1 MISYMKGKIVEID
14 QSSVSLFLNNIAF
27 KVYVK
32 ENENFVLGEE
42 VKLYVFDY
50 LKDELFSLYGF
61 KNIDDYLMFKKLI
74 NVNGIG
80 PKTALTILS
89 NIDSKTLI
97 YLIKQKDIKTL
108 KKYPGIGNKA
118 EAIVISLYSK
128 IKDLL
133 KADLFRYKNV
143 FEALKSLGYKEKSI
157 SDIIYSLEDNLS
169 DEEALKEAIR
179 RINAL

>member
-1 MISYMKGKIVEID
+1 MKGKIVEID
-14 QSSVSLFLNNIAF
+14 QNSVSLFLNNIAF
-27 KVYVK
+27 KIYVK
-32 ENENFVLGEE
+32 ENETFVLGEE
-42 VKLYVFDY
+42 VKLYVFDSF
-50 LKDELFSLYGF
+50 KDELFSLYGF

-89 NIDSKTLI
+89 NIDSSTLI

-133 KADLFRYKNV
+133 KEDLFRYKNV
-143 FEALKSLGYKEKSI
+143 FEALKSLGYKEKNI

-169 DEEALKEAIR
+169 DEDALKEAIR
-179 RINAL
+179 RINVL

>member
-14 QSSVSLFLNNIAF
+14 ENSISLFLNNIAF

-61 KNIDDYLMFKKLI
+61 KNLDDYLMFKKLI

-80 PKTALTILS
+80 PKTATSILS
-89 NIDSKTLI
+89 NIDPNTLS

-128 IKDLL
+128 IKDSF
-133 KADLFRYKNV
+133 KVDLFRYKNV
-143 FEALKSLGYKEKSI
+143 FEALKSLGYKEKNV
-157 SDIIYSLEDNLS
+157 SDIIYSLKDGLS

-179 RINAL
+179 RINVL

>member
-1 MISYMKGKIVEID
+1 MKGKIVEID

-27 KVYVK
+27 KIYVK
-32 ENENFVLGEE
+32 ENETFVLGEE

-89 NIDSKTLI
+89 NIDSNTLI

-133 KADLFRYKNV
+133 NADLFRYKNV
-143 FEALKSLGYKEKSI
+143 FEALKNLGYKEKSI

-169 DEEALKEAIR
+169 DEDALKEAIR
-179 RINAL
+179 RINVL